1 MATVE
6 RIEGA
11 GAALWQA
18 TTDGDV
24 TIAIIHRPR
33 YDDWSL
39 PKGGVDAGES
49 HIQAAFREVL
59 EETGVKAIF
68 GPEIGTVDYEVNGVT
83 KEVRYWLAEADQF
96 NAATPNP
103 EEVDAIEWVSISDAI
118 NKLSNSDDREI
129 VRMAEEFGFGS
140 TPLVL
145 LRHTKALERGDWDEV
160 DSERTLNEVGFDQAQ
175 LLIKHLEPFAIDEV
189 YTSNYTRC
197 VQTVTPLSHSRG
209 LAMTQVPSLNEE
221 TFENDPQRAVA
232 FANALKQDE
241 KNILIC
247 SHNPVIP
254 TMLRGIL
261 NTKLKNKDLIK
272 LEPGDAW
279 IVHRVQGEIVGLD
292 YLSIKN

>member
-1 MATVE
+1 MIRA
-6 RIEGA
+6 A
-11 GAALWQA
+11 GALLWREVDSRNLEIAL
-18 TTDGDV
+18 
-24 TIAIIHRPR
+24 IHRPR

-39 PKGGVDAGES
+39 PKGKIEGGETAL
-49 HIQAAFREVL
+49 QCAYREVF
-59 EETGVKAIF
+59 EETGIKASLTRQL
-68 GPEIGTVDYEVNGVT
+68 GTVEYEESGELKRVIFWSAHCSLDTGTFVVN
-83 KEVRYWLAEADQF
+83 
-96 NAATPNP
+96 
-103 EEVDAIEWVSISDAI
+103 EEVDELVWFTPEDALVKATHDSDRQIIDSFQAQEPRTDTLI
-118 NKLSNSDDREI
+118 I
-129 VRMAEEFGFGS
+129 
-140 TPLVL
+140 
-145 LRHTKALERGDWDEV
+145 LRHTKALERGDWDEA
-160 DSERTLNEVGFDQAQ
+160 DSERTLDEVGFDQAQ

-209 LAMTQVPSLNEE
+209 LTITQVPSLNEE
-221 TFENDPQRAVA
+221 TFENDPQRSVA

-279 IVHRVQGEIVGLD
+279 IVHRVRGEIVGLD
-292 YLSIKN
+292 YLSITN

>member
-1 MATVE
+1 MIRA
-6 RIEGA
+6 A
-11 GAALWQA
+11 GALLWREVDSRNLEIAL
-18 TTDGDV
+18 
-24 TIAIIHRPR
+24 IHRPR

-39 PKGGVDAGES
+39 PKGKIEDGETALQCAYREVFEETGIKATFTRQLGSVEYEESGQKKRVIFWAARCAVDAG
-49 HIQAAFREVL
+49 AFV
-59 EETGVKAIF
+59 I
-68 GPEIGTVDYEVNGVT
+68 N
-83 KEVRYWLAEADQF
+83 
-96 NAATPNP
+96 
-103 EEVDAIEWVSISDAI
+103 EEVDELAWFTPEDALAKATHDSDRKMIENFQAQEQRTDTLII
-118 NKLSNSDDREI
+118 
-129 VRMAEEFGFGS
+129 
-140 TPLVL
+140 

-209 LAMTQVPSLNEE
+209 LTITQVPSLNEE
-221 TFENDPQRAVA
+221 TFENDPQRSVA

-279 IVHRVQGEIVGLD
+279 IVHRVRGEIVGLD
-292 YLSIKN
+292 YLSITN

>member
-1 MATVE
+1 MIRA
-6 RIEGA
+6 A
-11 GAALWQA
+11 GALLWREVDTRNLEIAL
-18 TTDGDV
+18 
-24 TIAIIHRPR
+24 IHRPR

-39 PKGGVDAGES
+39 PKGKIEDGETAL
-49 HIQAAFREVL
+49 QCAYREVF
-59 EETGVKAIF
+59 EETGIKATFTRQLGSVEYEESEQKKRVIF
-68 GPEIGTVDYEVNGVT
+68 WAARCAIDTGTFVVN
-83 KEVRYWLAEADQF
+83 
-96 NAATPNP
+96 
-103 EEVDAIEWVSISDAI
+103 EEVDELVWFTPEDALAKATHDSDRKMIEDFQAQEQRTDTLII
-118 NKLSNSDDREI
+118 
-129 VRMAEEFGFGS
+129 
-140 TPLVL
+140 

-209 LAMTQVPSLNEE
+209 LTITQVPSLNEE
-221 TFENDPQRAVA
+221 TFENDPQRSVA

-279 IVHRVQGEIVGLD
+279 IVHRVHGEIVGLD
-292 YLSIKN
+292 YLSITN

>member
-1 MATVE
+1 VIRA
-6 RIEGA
+6 A
-11 GAALWQA
+11 GALLWREVDSRNLEIAL
-18 TTDGDV
+18 
-24 TIAIIHRPR
+24 IHRPR

-39 PKGGVDAGES
+39 PKGKIEGGETAL
-49 HIQAAFREVL
+49 QCAYREVF
-59 EETGVKAIF
+59 EETGIKASLTRQL
-68 GPEIGTVDYEVNGVT
+68 GTVEYEESGELKRVIFWSAHCSLDTGTFVVN
-83 KEVRYWLAEADQF
+83 
-96 NAATPNP
+96 
-103 EEVDAIEWVSISDAI
+103 EEVDELVWFTPEDALVKATHDSDRQIIDSFQAQEPRTDTLI
-118 NKLSNSDDREI
+118 I
-129 VRMAEEFGFGS
+129 
-140 TPLVL
+140 

-209 LAMTQVPSLNEE
+209 LTITQVPSLNEE
-221 TFENDPQRAVA
+221 TFENDPQRSVA

-279 IVHRVQGEIVGLD
+279 IVHRVRGEIVGLD
-292 YLSIKN
+292 YLSITN

>member
-1 MATVE
+1 MIRA
-6 RIEGA
+6 A
-11 GAALWQA
+11 GALLWRESNERTIEIAL
-18 TTDGDV
+18 
-24 TIAIIHRPR
+24 IHRPK
-33 YDDWSL
+33 YDDWTL
-39 PKGGVDAGES
+39 PKGKIEEGETAL
-49 HIQAAFREVL
+49 QCAYREL
-59 EETGVKAIF
+59 IEETGIKASF
-68 GPEIGTVDYEVNGVT
+68 TRQLGTVEYEESGQRKRVIFWAAQCAL
-83 KEVRYWLAEADQF
+83 EVSTF
-96 NAATPNP
+96 IPN
-103 EEVDAIEWVSISDAI
+103 EEVDVLEWLTPDQAIAKASHDSDRQMI
-118 NKLSNSDDREI
+118 ESFLSQDPHTDTLI
-129 VRMAEEFGFGS
+129 I
-140 TPLVL
+140 

-175 LLIKHLEPFAIDEV
+175 LLIKHLEPFAIEEI
-189 YTSNYTRC
+189 YTSDYVRC
-197 VQTVTPLSHSRG
+197 VQTVTPLAHARG
-209 LAMTQVPSLNEE
+209 LNISQVPSLNEE
-221 TFENDPQRAVA
+221 TFEEDPLRSVS

>member
-1 MATVE
+1 MIRA
-6 RIEGA
+6 A
-11 GAALWQA
+11 GALLWREVDSRNLEIAL
-18 TTDGDV
+18 
-24 TIAIIHRPR
+24 IHRPR
-33 YDDWSL
+33 YDDWSI
-39 PKGGVDAGES
+39 PKGKIEDGETAL
-49 HIQAAFREVL
+49 QCAYREVF
-59 EETGVKAIF
+59 EETGIKATFTRQLGSVEYEESGQKKRVIF
-68 GPEIGTVDYEVNGVT
+68 WAAHCALNTGIFVVN
-83 KEVRYWLAEADQF
+83 
-96 NAATPNP
+96 
-103 EEVDAIEWVSISDAI
+103 EEVDELVWFTPEDALAKATHDSDRKMIENFQAQEQRTDTLII
-118 NKLSNSDDREI
+118 
-129 VRMAEEFGFGS
+129 
-140 TPLVL
+140 

-209 LAMTQVPSLNEE
+209 LTITQVPSLNEE
-221 TFENDPQRAVA
+221 TFENDPQRSVA

-279 IVHRVQGEIVGLD
+279 IVHRVRGEIVGLD
-292 YLSIKN
+292 YLSITN